1 MTSTVGS
8 LTDDE
13 RQRLE
18 DEREHLLTSLDDLDS
33 ELAAGDIDEHDYA
46 ALRDDYIAR
55 AALLSRALDARAVA
69 RRPQENT
76 GSLRSRLLWV
86 GGVTLIAVAAAWA
99 MATFSGARGAGETA
113 SGDIRESTSTL
124 IARAAQAVGA
134 GETDRAIELYTEAL
148 EIQPTNVE
156 ALTYRGWVA
165 FQAGDTSA
173 ASQDF
178 DSAVALDPTYPDVRV
193 FRTVQALQDE
203 DFERA
208 GEELAAFDAAGP
220 SAVAQQLVAQRGL
233 RGRVAVGQVFPLL
246 DGEGVIDLAGEDISV
261 DEAQLAGRTLLEQ
274 GFVSQALQVFA
285 SASALD
291 PEFAPA
297 LAWQGWIFVQT
308 GDDDLGIEAEVL
320 FTEALVLDPDYA
332 EALVFRAAYRVSQDD
347 LAGAQ
352 SDLEAFDNLTD
363 QPEELRGLIDSLALR
378 EALTS

>member
-8 LTDDE
+8 LTDEE
-13 RQRLE
+13 RTRLE
-18 DEREHLLTSLDDLDS
+18 DEREHLLTSLDDLDA

-55 AALLSRALDARAVA
+55 AALLSRALDARNVA
-69 RRPQENT
+69 RRPSENT
-76 GSLRSRLLWV
+76 GNLRSRLLWV

-156 ALTYRGWVA
+156 ALTYRGWVS
-165 FQAGDTSA
+165 FQAGDASG

-208 GEELAAFDAAGP
+208 GVELAAFDAAGP
-220 SAVAQQLVAQRGL
+220 SAVAQQLVTQRGL
-233 RGRVAVGQVFPLL
+233 RGRVAVGRVFPLL
-246 DGEGVIDLAGEDISV
+246 DGVGVIDLAGEDIGV
-261 DEAQLAGRTLLEQ
+261 DEAQLAGRTLMEQ
-274 GFVSQALQVFA
+274 GFVNQALQVFA
-285 SASALD
+285 SASAQN

-308 GDDDLGIEAEVL
+308 GDADLGVEAEQL
-320 FTEALVLDPDYA
+320 FTDALALDPDYA

-347 LAGAQ
+347 LVGAQ
-352 SDLEAFDNLTD
+352 SDLEAFDNLPV
-363 QPEELRGLIDSLALR
+363 QPEDLLVLIDSLALR
-378 EALTS
+378 EALSG

>member
-18 DEREHLLTSLDDLDS
+18 DEREHLLTSLDDLDA
-33 ELAAGDIDEHDYA
+33 ELAAGDIDEHDYG

-55 AALLSRALDARAVA
+55 AALLSRALDARTVA
-69 RRPQENT
+69 RRPSENT
-76 GSLRSRLLWV
+76 GTLRSRLLWV

-173 ASQDF
+173 ASLDF

-220 SAVAQQLVAQRGL
+220 SAVAQQLVTQRGL
-233 RGRVAVGQVFPLL
+233 RGRVAVGRVFPLL
-246 DGEGVIDLAGEDISV
+246 DGDGVIDLAGEDISV
-261 DEAQLAGRTLLEQ
+261 DDAQLAGRTLLEQ
-274 GFVSQALQVFA
+274 GFVNQALQVFA
-285 SASALD
+285 SASVQD

-308 GDDDLGIEAEVL
+308 GDDDLGVEAETL
-320 FTEALVLDPDYA
+320 FTEALALDPDYA
-332 EALVFRAAYRVSQDD
+332 EALVFRAAHRVSQDD

-352 SDLEAFDNLTD
+352 SDLAAFDNLTD
-363 QPEELRGLIDSLALR
+363 QPEELLALIDSLALR